1 MIYFFGLSGTI
12 LIFTTS
18 RSKIFAA
25 AMWLTSALDRLSAV
39 TVIEGSVA
47 LNCSHAASE
56 FLSVGFLTRCSVR
69 VTSKFPKLLN
79 FDRPAAL
86 PARFGK
92 CIPWR
97 VATAQK

>member
-1 MIYFFGLSGTI
+1 MIYYFDLSGTI

-18 RSKIFAA
+18 QSKIFAT

-56 FLSVGFLTRCSVR
+56 LLAVSFLTRCSVR
-69 VTSKFPKLLN
+69 VTSKLPKLFN
-79 FDRPAAL
+79 FDRRVAL

-92 CIPWR
+92 CVPWS